1 MENFSKMPR
10 RLPFLGFSRGSFV
23 ILRKTRVFGVN
34 IAFKCLDVIFRS
46 FKTREISY
54 GARKL
59 ITTKYSD
66 K

>member
-1 MENFSKMPR
+1 MA
-10 RLPFLGFSRGSFV
+10 LQTAILGFSRGSFV
-23 ILRKTRVFGVN
+23 ILWKTRVFGIN

-46 FKTREISY
+46 FKTRKISY